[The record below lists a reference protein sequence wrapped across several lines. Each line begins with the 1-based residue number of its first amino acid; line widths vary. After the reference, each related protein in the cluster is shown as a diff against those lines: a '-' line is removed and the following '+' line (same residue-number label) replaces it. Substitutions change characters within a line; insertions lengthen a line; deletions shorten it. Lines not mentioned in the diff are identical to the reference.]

1 MSTFKW
7 FASFVLAATIV
18 PALPAEPHCPGNVA
32 SVPLHLTNSHQMILA
47 VSVNH
52 SGPYNFLLD
61 TGTQITMVDPSLAA
75 ELHLNTLG
83 SAAVAGVGFDA
94 AASVAQLD
102 VLEVG
107 SHAVANQKVVVFDI
121 QNPHSVDLHFRGVLG
136 EDFLSQFDMLID
148 NAHNLLCLDD
158 SAGMRADVK
167 GPHIALLKPAR
178 AANDMPALMSLII
191 VARLSDG
198 ERPVR
203 LKLDSGTNVSFLFNT
218 YRYMPLGLLR
228 STSLRGGGLDG
239 AQHPYAIMPLQD
251 LQIGPLE
258 IPRVPFVTFADSP
271 EGLSRTSAFDGLLA
285 LGLFRR
291 VFICHA
297 DRFAILE
304 PL

>member
-32 SVPLHLTNSHQMILA
+32 SVPLHLTNSHQMIVA

-61 TGTQITMVDPSLAA
+61 TGTQTTMVDPSLAA
-75 ELHLNTLG
+75 ELHLNTQG
-83 SAAVAGVGFDA
+83 SALVAGFGFHA
-94 AASVAQLD
+94 AAYVAQLD
-102 VLEVG
+102 LLEVG
-107 SHAVANQKVVVFDI
+107 SHAVANQKVIVFEF

-148 NAHNLLCLDD
+148 NDHNLICLDD

-167 GPHIALLKPAR
+167 GPHIALLAPAR
-178 AANDMPALMSLII
+178 AANGMPALMSLII

-218 YRYMPLGLLR
+218 YRYIPLGLLR
-228 STSLRGGGLDG
+228 STSLLGGGLDG
-239 AQHPYAIMPLQD
+239 AQHPYAAMPLQD
-251 LQIGPLE
+251 LKIGPLA
-258 IPRVPFVTFADSP
+258 IPRVSFLTFADSKQDP
-271 EGLSRTSAFDGLLA
+271 GITGDGMLA
-285 LGLFRR
+285 TRLFRR
-291 VFICHA
+291 VFICHTHH
-297 DRFAILE
+297 FAVLE
-304 PL
+304 SW